1 MVKLCK
7 SNMRVLTFVI
17 ACLMVTTLFSSTNA
31 QTPTAQVDITCTPE
45 EVFLDAFPNSPNNTT
60 IVNCI
65 LANPTSFEEKVEFNG
80 SGDNVFEINLIDG
93 YEFII
98 PAGDSVNANVS
109 VSVAEGTKH
118 ATYSLSFTA
127 VVTEMNG
134 GPPPNTE
141 EKSVN
146 VMGTVNQYDSYDASY
161 DSPLSFTV
169 VLSDQT
175 QNVWDAI
182 TVTNNGNHESMINID
197 VSELNNDLGDYSLS
211 SFVPVVTKRIS
222 SDSSDEFLL
231 GVGVVEYGN
240 LNTSSWELIGANGTK
255 RLNITS
261 SIGLQGSLN
270 TDCYECTTEL
280 NVNIEVYA
288 IQSLVEDSGSDDEE
302 VDETTE
308 DVPFI
313 GFFGTLSALALAL
326 VISKHED

>member
-1 MVKLCK
+1 
-7 SNMRVLTFVI
+7 MRVLAFVI
-17 ACLMVTTLFSSTNA
+17 ACLMITTLLSSTNA
-31 QTPTAQVDITCTPE
+31 QVPTAQVDITCTPE
-45 EVFLDAFPNSPNNTT
+45 EVFLDSFPNSLNNTT
-60 IVNCI
+60 VVNCV
-65 LANPTSFEEKVEFNG
+65 LSNPTSSEEKVEFSG
-80 SGDNVFEINLIDG
+80 SGDNVFEIELIDG
-93 YEFII
+93 DELII

-109 VSVAEGTKH
+109 VSVAEGTNH
-118 ATYSLSFTA
+118 ATYSLNFTA

-134 GPPPNTE
+134 VPPQNTA

-146 VMGTVNQYDSYDASY
+146 VLGTVNQYESYDASY

-175 QNVWDAI
+175 LNVWDAI
-182 TVTNNGNHESMINID
+182 TVTNNGNHESMISLD
-197 VSELNNDLGDYSLS
+197 VSDLNNDLGDYNLS
-211 SFVPVVTKRIS
+211 TTVPVVTRLIS
-222 SDSSDEFLL
+222 SGSSDEFLL

-302 VDETTE
+302 VDETAE
-308 DVPFI
+308 EVPFI

-326 VISKHED
+326 AIYKRED

>member
-1 MVKLCK
+1 M
-7 SNMRVLTFVI
+7 I
-17 ACLMVTTLFSSTNA
+17 TTLLSSTNA
-31 QTPTAQVDITCTPE
+31 QVPTAQVDITCTPE
-45 EVFLDAFPNSPNNTT
+45 EVFLDSFPNSLNNTT
-60 IVNCI
+60 VVNCV
-65 LANPTSFEEKVEFNG
+65 LSNPTSSEEKVEFSG
-80 SGDNVFEINLIDG
+80 SGDNVFEIELIDG
-93 YEFII
+93 DEFII

-109 VSVAEGTKH
+109 VSVAEGTNH
-118 ATYSLSFTA
+118 ATYSLNFTA

-134 GPPPNTE
+134 VPPQNTA

-146 VMGTVNQYDSYDASY
+146 VLGTVNQYESYDASY

-175 QNVWDAI
+175 LNVWDAI
-182 TVTNNGNHESMINID
+182 TVTNNGNHESMISLD
-197 VSELNNDLGDYSLS
+197 VSDLNNDLGDYNLS
-211 SFVPVVTKRIS
+211 TTVPVVTRLIS
-222 SDSSDEFLL
+222 SGSSDEFLL

-302 VDETTE
+302 VDETAE
-308 DVPFI
+308 EVPFI

-326 VISKHED
+326 AIYKRED